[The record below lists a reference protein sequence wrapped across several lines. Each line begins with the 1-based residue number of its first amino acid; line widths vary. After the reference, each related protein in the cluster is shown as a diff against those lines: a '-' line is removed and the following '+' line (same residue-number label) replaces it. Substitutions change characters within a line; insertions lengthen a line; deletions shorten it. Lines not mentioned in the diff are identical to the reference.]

1 MSSIDIMKKDLLCNY
16 INIQKRNASDIIL
29 DCINQP
35 AQKKPIKETIS
46 DGIINT
52 FRPIPES
59 SKDIMEGFT
68 SDMNIH
74 GGGVENKRQGNN
86 DPRGNKFCRNGQG
99 CDYSH
104 ASKVFYFNPGT
115 DGAKPYQYCPEGSKF
130 LGVNQKGEIVCSK

>member
-35 AQKKPIKETIS
+35 IQKKPIKETIS

-74 GGGVENKRQGNN
+74 GGGVENKRKGNN